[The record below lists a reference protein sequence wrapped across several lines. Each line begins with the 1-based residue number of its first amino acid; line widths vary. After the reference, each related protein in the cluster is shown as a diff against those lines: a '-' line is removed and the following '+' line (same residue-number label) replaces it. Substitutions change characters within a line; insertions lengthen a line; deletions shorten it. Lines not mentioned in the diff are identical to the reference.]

1 MYRKATFRLNSIS
14 LLAWAFV
21 LAALFTFNACEDT
34 TTNPDDNC
42 SLTMNSFNVTP
53 KTFAAGATLSGT
65 VVVTETL
72 NLDDF
77 TIKGLTDFYLSA
89 DNTLSGS
96 DTQLTAFVASN
107 GLVANGNQT
116 TIDYDQIEIPF
127 GVSSGSYF
135 ILAHIDARPC
145 GGGENTQAV
154 TKSVSVTIN

>member
-1 MYRKATFRLNSIS
+1 MNRKVIPQLTKAAQ
-14 LLAWAFV
+14 LLALLLL

-34 TTNPDDNC
+34 TTPENSCTLNM
-42 SLTMNSFNVTP
+42 TSFNVSP
-53 KTFAAGATLSGT
+53 KTFSAGATLSGT
-65 VVVTETL
+65 VIINEGL

-77 TIKGLTDFYLSA
+77 TIKGLTDFYLST
-89 DNTLSGS
+89 DNSLSNN

-135 ILAHIDARPC
+135 ILAHIDSRPC
-145 GGGENTQAV
+145 GSGSSTSAV

>member
-1 MYRKATFRLNSIS
+1 MYRKTTFRIS
-14 LLAWAFV
+14 SLFLLAWAFLLV
-21 LAALFTFNACEDT
+21 SLFTFNACEDT
-34 TTNPDDNC
+34 TTPPENSC

-53 KTFAAGATLSGT
+53 KTFSAGATLSGT
-65 VVVTETL
+65 VVVTEGL

-77 TIKGLTDFYLSA
+77 TLKGLTDFYLSS
-89 DNTLSGS
+89 DNSLSGS

-127 GVSSGSYF
+127 GVSPGSYF
-135 ILAHIDARPC
+135 ILAHIDSRPC
-145 GGGENTQAV
+145 GGGESTTAV